1 MRSLCALT
9 WQHYMK
15 AAPGV
20 RGLYPRPERRGFT
33 PLLVT
38 MLEVVVR
45 VKFPKQAVGI
55 PYLGATNGGFLC
67 RESGFQSQV

>member
-1 MRSLCALT
+1 MRNLCALT

-20 RGLYPRPERRGFT
+20 RGLYPRPERRGYK

-45 VKFPKQAVGI
+45 VKYPK
-55 PYLGATNGGFLC
+55 
-67 RESGFQSQV
+67 

>member
-1 MRSLCALT
+1 MRNLCALT
-9 WQHYMK
+9 WEHYMK

-45 VKFPKQAVGI
+45 VKYPK
-55 PYLGATNGGFLC
+55 
-67 RESGFQSQV
+67 